1 MMNEANLSPALLLE
15 VIKTQTEIARL
26 GVDLGS
32 VMQLVC
38 QRASSLIAAG
48 GAVVELAEGEEMVY
62 RAAAGFA
69 GSQLGLRLRRD
80 GSLSGLCV
88 AQEKILQ
95 CDDSELDDRVD
106 RAACRKVGLRSML
119 VVPLRHDEQTVGVL
133 KVMSAKVAAFT
144 EQDVQLLG
152 LMSELIGAA
161 MYHAVKFETNDLYY
175 RATHD
180 ALTSLAN
187 RALFF
192 DRLRQQMAHAGRRQ
206 CKVGILNIDMD
217 GLKAINDSFGHRAGD
232 AAICEVASRISAE
245 LREDDLAARLGGD
258 EFGVILS
265 GVRDRGSVE
274 QKCSSMAERIR
285 TPFEFEG
292 RALCLG
298 ASIGLAICPEDGTQM
313 EQLIEIADQ
322 AMYSVK
328 HARRGATARA
338 PAALA

>member
-1 MMNEANLSPALLLE
+1 MNNSNLNPALLLE

-38 QRASSLIAAG
+38 QRAGSLIGAG
-48 GAVVELAEGEEMVY
+48 GAVVELAEGSEMVY
-62 RAAAGFA
+62 RAASGFA
-69 GSQLGLRLRRD
+69 ESQLGLRLQRQ

-88 AQEKILQ
+88 AQEQILQ

-133 KVMSAKVAAFT
+133 KVMSSKVAAFT
-144 EQDVQLLG
+144 AEDVELLG

-161 MYHAVKFETNDLYY
+161 MYHAVKFEANDLYY

-180 ALTSLAN
+180 ALTTLAN

-192 DRLRQQMAHAGRRQ
+192 DRLRQQLAQAARSQG
-206 CKVGILNIDMD
+206 CIGILNIDMD
-217 GLKAINDSFGHRAGD
+217 GLKTINDSFGHRAGD
-232 AAICEVASRISAE
+232 AAICEVASRIGAE
-245 LREDDLAARLGGD
+245 LREADLAARLGGD

-265 GVRDRGSVE
+265 GVRDRCSVE
-274 QKCSSMAERIR
+274 QKCFSMAERIR
-285 TPFEFEG
+285 DPFEFEG
-292 RALCLG
+292 RPLRLG
-298 ASIGLAICPEDGTQM
+298 ASIGLAICPEDGTEM
-313 EQLIEIADQ
+313 DRLIEIADQ
-322 AMYSVK
+322 AMYAVK
-328 HARRGATARA
+328 HAGKLTGAGR
-338 PAALA
+338 PVAA

>member
-1 MMNEANLSPALLLE
+1 MNEANLSPALLLE

-38 QRASSLIAAG
+38 QRASGLIAAG

-69 GSQLGLRLRRD
+69 ESTLGLRLKRN

-88 AQEKILQ
+88 AQDHILR

-119 VVPLRHDEQTVGVL
+119 VVPLRHDEETVGVL
-133 KVMSAKVAAFT
+133 KVMSAKVSAFG
-144 EQDVQLLG
+144 EQDEQLLG
-152 LMSELIGAA
+152 LLSDLIGAA
-161 MYHAVKFETNDLYY
+161 IHHAVKFASDDLYY

-180 ALTSLAN
+180 ALTTLAN

-192 DRLRQQMAHAGRRQ
+192 DRLRQQLAHSSRKH

-217 GLKAINDSFGHRAGD
+217 GLKAINDNLGHRAGD

-245 LREDDLAARLGGD
+245 LRADDLAARMGGD

-265 GVRDRGSVE
+265 GVRDRVSVE
-274 QKCSSMAERIR
+274 QKCALMAERIR

-292 RALCLG
+292 RPLCLG
-298 ASIGLAICPEDGTQM
+298 ASIGLAISPEDGTQM

-328 HARRGATARA
+328 HARRGAAA
-338 PAALA
+338 GVPVALA

>member
-1 MMNEANLSPALLLE
+1 MNEANLSPALLLE

-38 QRASSLIAAG
+38 ERAGSLISAG

-69 GSQLGLRLRRD
+69 ESTLGLRLKRN

-88 AQEKILQ
+88 AQNQILR
-95 CDDSELDDRVD
+95 CDDSELDNRVD

-133 KVMSAKVAAFT
+133 KVMSAKVAAFH

-152 LMSELIGAA
+152 LLSDLIGAA
-161 MYHAVKFETNDLYY
+161 MYHAVKFESNDLYY

-180 ALTSLAN
+180 ALTTLAN

-192 DRLRQQMAHAGRRQ
+192 DRLRQQLVHASRKQ

-217 GLKAINDSFGHRAGD
+217 GLKAINDNLGHRAGD

-245 LREDDLAARLGGD
+245 LRADDLAARVGGD

-265 GVRDRGSVE
+265 GVRDRVSVE
-274 QKCSSMAERIR
+274 QKCTSMAARIG

-292 RALCLG
+292 HPLCLG
-298 ASIGLAICPEDGTQM
+298 ASIGLAICPDDGTQM
-313 EQLIEIADQ
+313 EQLIEFADQ

-328 HARRGATARA
+328 HSRRGAPARA
-338 PAALA
+338 PERVA